1 MTLRGPLTSE
11 SSPDWFWGHRSFNA
25 DDPQAPQNGLFRRKA
40 DGKRCIVSGDCC
52 QGARPVPFSRRYF
65 LTRSGISLIGFSTMP
80 AFLQRAMAATPSAGK
95 KQLVVLFQRGA
106 ADGLN
111 IVVPFGEADYYRLRP
126 TIAIPQ
132 PRNGAA
138 DAALDL
144 DGFFALH
151 PSLVS
156 LAPLFQ
162 KNELAIV
169 HAAGSPDPTR
179 SHFDAQDFM
188 ESGTPGVKSTDDGW
202 LNRALESV
210 PEERASPFRA
220 VAMGPNLPRM
230 LRGSAA
236 AIALPDVK
244 QFRVMAQSPGA
255 GQIAEGGFEAMYAQ
269 TVDHALRGTGT
280 ETFEAIDML
289 RKADPAKYK
298 PENGASYG
306 NSRLGQSLQQ
316 IGQLLKADI
325 GTEVLF
331 VDSGGWDNH
340 VNEGGVQGQLSNLLR
355 DLGQGMAAFR
365 QDMGDRMENIVFVT
379 MSEFG
384 RTAKENGNRGT
395 DHGHANC
402 MFVMGG
408 GVRGG
413 KVYGRWPGL
422 SQGQLNEGRDLALTT
437 DFRSVLG
444 EILARHL
451 GVRDLA
457 PVFPGFDNSPR
468 KFTGLIRSD
477 G

>member
-1 MTLRGPLTSE
+1 MS
-11 SSPDWFWGHRSFNA
+11 A
-25 DDPQAPQNGLFRRKA
+25 
-40 DGKRCIVSGDCC
+40 DCC
-52 QGARPVPFSRRYF
+52 QGSRPIPFSRRYF
-65 LTRSGISLIGFSTMP
+65 LKNSGIAMVGLSTMP
-80 AFLQRAMAATPSAGK
+80 PFLQRAIAAASGSSK
-95 KQLVVLFQRGA
+95 RQLVVLFQRGA

-111 IVVPFGEADYYRLRP
+111 IVVPFGEPNYYRMRP

-132 PRNGAA
+132 PRRNGAE
-138 DAALDL
+138 AAIDL
-144 DGFFALH
+144 DGFFGLH
-151 PSLVS
+151 PSLAP
-156 LAPLFQ
+156 LEPLFQ
-162 KNELAIV
+162 KSELAIV

-188 ESGTPGVKSTDDGW
+188 ESGTPGIKATDDGW
-202 LNRALESV
+202 LNRALETV
-210 PEERASPFRA
+210 PEENTSPFRA

-230 LRGSAA
+230 LRGSAP

-244 QFRVMAQSPGA
+244 QFRVMSQTPGM

-289 RKADPAKYK
+289 RKADPSKYK
-298 PENGASYG
+298 PENGANYG

-316 IGQLLKADI
+316 IGQLLKANI
-325 GTEVLF
+325 GAEVLF
-331 VDSGGWDNH
+331 VDCGGWDNH
-340 VNEGGVQGQLSNLLR
+340 VNEGGVQGQLSNLLK

-365 QDMGDRMENIVFVT
+365 QDMGDRMEDIVLVT

-408 GVRGG
+408 DVKGG

-422 SQGQLNEGRDLALTT
+422 NEGQLNDGRDLALTT
-437 DFRSVLG
+437 DFRLVLG
-444 EILARHL
+444 EILQKHI

-457 PVFPGFDNSPR
+457 PVFPGFDNNPH
-468 KFTGLIRSD
+468 KFTGLIRS
-477 G
+477 